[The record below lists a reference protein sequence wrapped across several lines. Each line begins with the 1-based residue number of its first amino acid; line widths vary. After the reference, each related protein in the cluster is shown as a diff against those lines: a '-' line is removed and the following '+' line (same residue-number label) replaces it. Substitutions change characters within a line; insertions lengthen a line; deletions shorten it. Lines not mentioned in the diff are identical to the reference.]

1 MVAANSLNISEVGFQ
16 SFDGVS
22 VFKGRT
28 LTAGAGIS
36 ITNGT
41 GVLGNPTISLV
52 GGGTAIQTVNGDTG
66 SITGSTVTIFSNNAT
81 LNAGQSVS
89 FVNSGSVSTLNVTDA
104 SFNTVIGKGAG
115 KLGQTYN
122 TTTVLGA
129 LAGAAMTSAAESVF
143 IGAAAGNAVTSAQN
157 NTFVGGNSGAKVT
170 TGSANTAVGLGSLF
184 NATTGAANAGSNVA
198 IGYNSLSIITTGTFG
213 IALGASA
220 GSGHTTSDSSNI
232 DIGNTGTAGQSNV
245 IRIGTQGTG
254 SGQQNTA
261 FMAGIT
267 GATAA
272 GSPVAVSSTGQLS
285 DLGFGNVTQV
295 LTSNGA
301 GVSPTWATPTTGT
314 VTSVSGTLN
323 RITST
328 GGATPVIDISASY
341 VGQSSITTLGTIATG
356 VWNGTAIDATHGG
369 TAQTTWAT
377 GDILYASGVNT
388 LAKLTAG
395 SNTQVLTLAGGV
407 PTWATPTAGTVTSV
421 SGTLNRITSTGG
433 ATPVIDISASYV
445 GQSSITTL
453 GTIATGVWN
462 GTVIDLAHGGT
473 NANLTASNGGIFYS
487 TSTAGAILSGTATA
501 GQILRSGSSAA
512 PSWSTATYPATAGT
526 SGKILISDGTNIVS
540 STPTYPNSASGTG
553 TLLRADGTNWVAT
566 TSTYPDTNAVSTLL
580 YASSANVMSA
590 LATANSGVLSTNSSG
605 VPSIDTTNFAVL
617 STGLQLKGNNTNTA
631 SPAGFLGQL
640 ISSNILTGSAVSLSN
655 GISKTITSISVTAG
669 NWMITGVAVINTG
682 TTQSFGI
689 AGISTT
695 NDTLPTLF
703 NEGPAMSS
711 AVGNKG
717 TFICPNVFVSLSG
730 TTTYYLVVQSG
741 FTAGT
746 STGYGNITAIR
757 IG

>member
-41 GVLGNPTISLV
+41 GVSGNPTISLV

-232 DIGNTGTAGQSNV
+232 DIGNTGTSGQSNV

-341 VGQSSITTLGTIATG
+341 VGQT
-356 VWNGTAIDATHGG
+356 
-369 TAQTTWAT
+369 
-377 GDILYASGVNT
+377 
-388 LAKLTAG
+388 
-395 SNTQVLTLAGGV
+395 
-407 PTWATPTAGTVTSV
+407 
-421 SGTLNRITSTGG
+421 
-433 ATPVIDISASYV
+433 
-445 GQSSITTL
+445 SITTL

-501 GQILRSGSSAA
+501 GQVLRSGASAA

-566 TSTYPDTNAVSTLL
+566 TSTYPNTNAVNTLL

-590 LATANSGVLSTNSSG
+590 LTTANSGVLSTDSSG